1 MRKLRP
7 LNLGGVL
14 IPLAMILVCKANK
27 WCKWMISKRTSK
39 RWLNKKLESKLWY
52 QLKVHLEGG
61 WTVEMLIKYKNTIIK
76 MNNQMVNSK
85 TRSEA
90 GFPIKGSRA
99 SPLNS
104 SRLRVEVHNCLLPWI
119 RQTNKYEWCKQY
131 VASRV
136 KCNESNNTSVS
147 NIERVKWKK
156 W

>member
-1 MRKLRP
+1 LTQTWPTSTGRELERA
-7 LNLGGVL
+7 LLINLIQKDLTFLL
-14 IPLAMILVCKANK
+14 I
-27 WCKWMISKRTSK
+27 SQEYS
-39 RWLNKKLESKLWY
+39 S
-52 QLKVHLEGG
+52 LKVHLEGG

-90 GFPIKGSRA
+90 RFPIKGSRV